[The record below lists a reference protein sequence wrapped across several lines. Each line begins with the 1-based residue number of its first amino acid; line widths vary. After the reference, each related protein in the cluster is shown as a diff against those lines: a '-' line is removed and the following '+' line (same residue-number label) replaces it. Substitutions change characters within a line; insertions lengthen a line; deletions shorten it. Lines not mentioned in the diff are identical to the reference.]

1 MSGEIQATKR
11 PVAKTRATRGTA
23 KAGGHVASSK
33 EKDFLVN
40 SVGYALR
47 RAQVR
52 SDEALMRYL
61 TPPMSPARLSTLSTV
76 GSNPGI
82 SQSALASILNIAG
95 PSVVKVI
102 DDLEQM
108 GILSRE
114 RTADRRSY
122 ALHLTPFGLD
132 EHKRHG
138 ELVQAFEREIAA
150 GLTAAERSQLLSLL
164 AKIAPTER

>member
-1 MSGEIQATKR
+1 MSSELQAPKR
-11 PVAKTRATRGTA
+11 PNTTTRPARGSAKTGD
-23 KAGGHVASSK
+23 HVATGK

-52 SDEALMRYL
+52 SDEALVRYL
-61 TPPMSPARLSTLSTV
+61 TPPMSPARLSTLSIV

-102 DDLEQM
+102 DDLEKM
-108 GILSRE
+108 GVLSRE

-122 ALHLTPFGLD
+122 ALHLTPHGLD

-138 ELVQAFEREIAA
+138 EVVRAFEREIAA
-150 GLTAAERSQLLSLL
+150 GLTAAERNQLLSLL
-164 AKIAPTER
+164 AKIAPAER

>member
-1 MSGEIQATKR
+1 M
-11 PVAKTRATRGTA
+11 
-23 KAGGHVASSK
+23 
-33 EKDFLVN
+33 N
-40 SVGYALR
+40 SVGYVLR

-82 SQSALASILNIAG
+82 SQTALASILNIAG

-122 ALHLTPFGLD
+122 ALHLTPYGLD